1 MTSESATDDAFEPQ
15 TEVVIRD
22 VETLRALSDQLRL
35 NLLELLAKAPQ
46 TAKELAVMLNLPGNK
61 LYYHLNM
68 LEERGLVR
76 VVRTRVVSGII
87 EKTYRAT
94 AHTAKIDRHLFAPKA
109 ENDAQEVELLMG
121 RMFDA
126 VRNDFQASFRIG
138 LLSATPPLP
147 NFNKIGRANARLTHA
162 QFEQIYQQLS
172 ALMEAFN
179 TQPPDDSAVQ
189 YELFFALFP
198 TVAPSAPAKDEVP
211 SHPS

>member
-1 MTSESATDDAFEPQ
+1 MESEADETFEPQ
-15 TEVVIRD
+15 AELVIRD

-35 NLLELLAKAPQ
+35 NLLELLAKAPYP
-46 TAKELAVMLNLPGNK
+46 AKALAAMLNLPPNK

-109 ENDAQEVELLMG
+109 EGDGLEVEELMG

-126 VRNDFQASFRIG
+126 ARNDFQASFRVG
-138 LLSATPPLP
+138 LLSPTPPVP
-147 NFNKIGRANARLTHA
+147 NFNKIGRANARLTPA
-162 QFEQIYQQLS
+162 QFEQIYQQLD

-198 TVAPSAPAKDEVP
+198 TVAPPSNDAVP
-211 SHPS
+211 ENPS